1 MSTPPNTLLRHL
13 RSLAD
18 KQASGALSDQQLLE
32 AFRTHRSETSF
43 AALVRRHGP
52 MVLSVCRRVLGN
64 HHDAEDAFQAV
75 FLVLARKA
83 ASIRKQDS
91 VSSFLHGVAYHV
103 ASKLKLASI
112 RRTARERT
120 QARLPFDD
128 PCDELTWR
136 ELRSV
141 LDAELTRLPPKYRT
155 PLVLCYLEG
164 RTQDEAAR
172 LLGWSKSTFR
182 RRLEQGRDTLGRRLT
197 RRGVTLSAA
206 LTAPLLANAP
216 TQAALPPLLAA
227 STIRAGLAAATG
239 QATDMLVSVQVAALI
254 EGAAKTVLTKKAMA
268 ALVVLVSLALGI
280 GGLLVQRVIQSRIF
294 AEAPAAPPAPAAQSA
309 RSASKDQGI
318 AIKGRVLGPDGKPFA
333 GATVY
338 FVPKAARKHADL
350 SAQAV
355 TDKEGAFRLMAA
367 PTDMQSGARLLAT
380 APGHGPDWAD
390 VNKNA
395 QTTLR
400 VVKDDVPIKGRVLD
414 LEGQPIA
421 GVTVVADLLA
431 KPAEGD
437 LTAWLND
444 QTRKGRDWRNA
455 EMPMKLLWPAL
466 LDGKYSA
473 KTDAEGRFR
482 MTGFGRERLVIL
494 NVTGPTI
501 ETNSHVRVLTRFGP
515 ATGWATDYDHDRIY
529 AASFDY
535 AVGPSK
541 PIVGTVRD
549 KATGKPLA
557 GIHVKCYSG
566 GTIGSFK
573 GHGYAVTDEKG
584 RYRLSGV
591 SKAREYTLAAE
602 GLHYFNV
609 TKWQIADTPGLEPI
623 TVDVE
628 LMPGIPLNVRLTDK
642 ETGRPVRGAVHYL
655 ARADNPH
662 LKEYSAFGKG
672 LHFSPVPYSE
682 PRADATHTVRA
693 IPGPGYLCVKAEDA
707 DRYIAFE
714 LKDWDG
720 FLLRAV
726 PDGLHP
732 SQFHAV
738 VPIDIAENDK
748 NSQDITITLEPGRT
762 RTGTVVGPDG
772 QPLAGA
778 HVAGLTPL
786 ARWLFRGSPQGVRS
800 KGLPSANFTALGL
813 NPRKARNIV
822 FFHPEKKLGKVQA
835 VRGDEAGPLTVRLE
849 PLGSV
854 TGRILDAKGRPWAG
868 LKVRA
873 DLTRLIA
880 AYKDLPWELMDNLG
894 PTMEVITTTDREGK
908 FRIDGLLP
916 GLQYN
921 LLFNVGEIKPGSTIA
936 AYRENL
942 KVEVGKTK
950 DLGDIKSALV
960 AEKGVQEKP

>member
-1 MSTPPNTLLRHL
+1 MSTMQNPLLRHL
-13 RSLAD
+13 RTLAA

-32 AFRTHRSETSF
+32 AFLSQRSETSF

-75 FLVLARKA
+75 FLVFVRKA

-103 ASKLKLASI
+103 ASKLKLSAT
-112 RRTARERT
+112 RRAARERT
-120 QARLPFDD
+120 QARPPCDD
-128 PCDELTWR
+128 PCDDLTWR

-141 LDAELTRLPPKYRT
+141 LDEELTKLPEQCRS

-164 RTQDEAAR
+164 KTQDEAVR

-197 RRGVTLSAA
+197 RRGVTLSAV
-206 LTAPLLANAP
+206 LSAPLLVDAEAK
-216 TQAALPPLLAA
+216 AALPPLLVA
-227 STIRAGLAAATG
+227 STVRAGLASATG
-239 QATDMLVSVQVAALI
+239 QITGTLISAQVESLAQCGVGSL
-254 EGAAKTVLTKKAMA
+254 LTKKTSIA
-268 ALVVLVSLALGI
+268 VVLLVSLMLSF
-280 GGLLVQRVIQSRIF
+280 GGLWAYRAVPRGTR
-294 AEAPAAPPAPAAQSA
+294 AEAPAAPPPQFSPA
-309 RSASKDQGI
+309 RSDSKDH
-318 AIKGRVLGPDGKPFA
+318 ANDIKGRVLDPDGKLLA

-338 FVPKAARKHADL
+338 FVPKSARKKVDL
-350 SAQAV
+350 KLRAV
-355 TDKEGAFRLMAA
+355 TDKEGAFRLSPA
-367 PTDMQSGARLLAT
+367 PADMQSGARLLAT
-380 APGHGPDWAD
+380 APGLGPDWAD
-390 VNKNA
+390 VKKDGE
-395 QTTLR
+395 TTLR
-400 VVKDDVPIKGRVLD
+400 LVKDDVPIRGRVVD

-421 GVTVVADLLA
+421 DVTVAVDLLA
-431 KPAEGD
+431 KPVEGD

-444 QTRKGRDWRNA
+444 QTKKGRDWRNQ
-455 EMPMKLLWPAL
+455 EVPMKLLWPAL
-466 LDGKYSA
+466 LGEHYTA
-473 KTDAEGRFR
+473 KTDADGRFQ
-482 MTGFGRERLVIL
+482 MSGFGRERLVIF

-501 ETNSHVRVLTRFGP
+501 ETNSHVRVLTRSHK
-515 ATGWATDYDHDRIY
+515 ANGWATDHDRIY

-535 AVGPSK
+535 AVGPCK

-549 KATGKPLA
+549 KATGKPLP

-591 SKAREYTLAAE
+591 SKAREYTLAAAA
-602 GLHYFNV
+602 LPYFNV
-609 TKWQIADTPGLEPI
+609 TKWHIADTPGLEPI

-628 LMPGIPLNVRLTDK
+628 LMKGIPLNVRLTDK
-642 ETGRPVRGAVHYL
+642 ATGKPVRGSVSYL
-655 ARADNPH
+655 ARAENPH
-662 LKEYSAFGKG
+662 LKDYPGFGKG
-672 LHFSPVPYSE
+672 LSFSPIPYSE
-682 PRADATHTVRA
+682 PREDVPHTVLA
-693 IPGPGYLCVKAEDA
+693 IPGPGFLCVKAEDA
-707 DRYIAFE
+707 DRYISFE

-738 VPIDIAENDK
+738 VPIDIKENDK
-748 NSQDITITLEPGRT
+748 NSRDMTIALEPGRS
-762 RTGTVVGPDG
+762 RAGTVVGPDG

-786 ARWLFRGSPQGVRS
+786 ARWLFLDSRQGVRS
-800 KGLPSANFTALGL
+800 KGLPTANFTALGL

-849 PLGSV
+849 PLGGV
-854 TGRILDAKGRPWAG
+854 TGRVVDAKGRLWAG
-868 LKVRA
+868 LTVEVN
-873 DLTRLIA
+873 LTRLII
-880 AYKDLPWELMDNLG
+880 AYKDLPWELLDNLG
-894 PTMEVITTTDREGK
+894 PTMEVKATTDREGK

-921 LLFNVGEIKPGSTIA
+921 LALSVGEIKPGSTIA

-942 KVEVGKTK
+942 TVEAGKTK
-950 DLGDIKSALV
+950 DLGDIKSGLARDKAG
-960 AEKGVQEKP
+960 AEK